1 MYAPALTHYE
11 NVRLPRAA
19 YRRRC
24 VTDLFVF
31 KERPVKYFKNA
42 SLNVHSPESSFS
54 SEIFNEIV
62 LSLRLKINSRD
73 LATR

>member
-42 SLNVHSPESSFS
+42 SLNVHSFS

-62 LSLRLKINSRD
+62 LFLRLKINSRD